1 MLRRNSGLRERIS
14 FVTKVDCI
22 VPQGGRPF
30 PSDGQIVATPGA
42 NAAEK
47 RQLLW

>member
-1 MLRRNSGLRERIS
+1 MLRRNSGPQERIS

-22 VPQGGRPF
+22 VPEGRRPF
-30 PSDGQIVATPGA
+30 PSGGQIVAAPGA